1 LTEHNEPPATIEALM
16 AAKEI
21 VVVCGPG
28 GVGKTT
34 IAAAAAAMSACHQG
48 GKVLVV
54 TVDPARRLAH
64 ALGLRQGSGV
74 ERVRPA
80 AFAGAGATPRGELWA
95 EMLDTKQ
102 SWDTLVTRHAPD
114 RATAKRILDN
124 PLYQDIS
131 SRFVQ
136 SHDYIAVERL
146 YELHSEGNYDLIV
159 VDTPPTRSALDFL
172 LAPERTADFFS
183 SRLLRLLTVPY
194 KSRLADVASKPFY
207 YVADRVIGSQFLED
221 IAEFFILFQTL
232 SEGFVARAREVQ
244 RLLADR
250 RTTFIVVGTLEAMPV
265 REAEAFMDLLPVMG
279 FHLGGLVLNRVLPT
293 YLLDPGPGDRAAKL
307 SAKTERV
314 ADALCSGPLEGYDPG
329 LVERVLKEVGTN
341 FINMSVVAKRE
352 ASQRSELSRSQSVV
366 ASVPELE
373 EDVHDLGGV
382 LEVGRHIWGRD
393 RPSEPPGPN
402 PVGPNPAGPDAVG
415 PNPAGPNPAGPDA
428 PGPDAAGPDPA
439 GPARR

>member
-1 LTEHNEPPATIEALM
+1 MSGAKDNPATLEALL

-21 VVVCGPG
+21 AVVCGPG

-34 IAAAAAAMSACHQG
+34 IAAAAAAMAACRQG

-64 ALGLRQGSGV
+64 ALGLRQGFGV
-74 ERVRPA
+74 ERVRNS

-114 RATAKRILDN
+114 PVTAKRILDN

-159 VDTPPTRSALDFL
+159 VDTPPTRNALDFL

-232 SEGFVARAREVQ
+232 SDGFVQRAKEVQ

-250 RTTFIVVGTLEAMPV
+250 RTTFVVVGTLEAMPV
-265 REAEAFMDLLPVMG
+265 REAEAFMDLLPVKG
-279 FHLGGLVLNRVLPT
+279 FHLGALVLNRVLPA
-293 YLLDPGPGDRAAKL
+293 YLMDAGAGERAAKL
-307 SAKTERV
+307 S
-314 ADALCSGPLEGYDPG
+314 SGAASFAAPLSGLLEGVDPG
-329 LVERVLKEVGTN
+329 LVEHVLREVGTN

-352 ASQRSELSRSQSVV
+352 ASQRSELAGPPGVV
-366 ASVPELE
+366 VSVPELD
-373 EDVHDLGGV
+373 EDVHDLAGV
-382 LEVGRHIWGRD
+382 LEVGRYIWTEDG
-393 RPSEPPGPN
+393 PSGLS
-402 PVGPNPAGPDAVG
+402 GS
-415 PNPAGPNPAGPDA
+415 
-428 PGPDAAGPDPA
+428 
-439 GPARR
+439 RRR

>member
-1 LTEHNEPPATIEALM
+1 LTEAGEQPATIEALL

-54 TVDPARRLAH
+54 TVDPARRLAQ

-74 ERVRPA
+74 ERVRPS
-80 AFAGAGATPRGELWA
+80 AFAAVGAAPRGELWA

-102 SWDTLVTRHAPD
+102 SWDALVTRYAPD
-114 RATAKRILDN
+114 PVTAKRILDN

-146 YELHSEGNYDLIV
+146 YELHAEGNYDLIV

-194 KSRLADVASKPFY
+194 KSRLADVAAKPFY

-232 SEGFVARAREVQ
+232 SDGFVARAREVE

-250 RTTFIVVGTLEAMPV
+250 RTAFMVVGTLEAMPV
-265 REAEAFMDLLPVMG
+265 REAEAFMDLLPAKG
-279 FHLGGLVLNRVLPT
+279 FQLGALVLNRVLPT
-293 YLLDPGPGDRAAKL
+293 YLLDSGSGQRASKL
-307 SAKTERV
+307 ASEAGV
-314 ADALCSGPLEGYDPG
+314 LAGSLCSGALAGCDPG
-329 LVERVLKEVGTN
+329 LVERVLREVGTN

-352 ASQRSELSRSQSVV
+352 ASERSELGLSPSVV
-366 ASVPELE
+366 ATVPEMP
-373 EDVHDLGGV
+373 EDVHDLAGV
-382 LEVGRHIWGRD
+382 LEVGRHIWAWPERSGR
-393 RPSEPPGPN
+393 PG
-402 PVGPNPAGPDAVG
+402 
-415 PNPAGPNPAGPDA
+415 
-428 PGPDAAGPDPA
+428 
-439 GPARR
+439 ARRR

>member
-1 LTEHNEPPATIEALM
+1 LTEQTEPPATIEALL

-21 VVVCGPG
+21 AVVCGPG

-34 IAAAAAAMSACHQG
+34 IAAAAAAMAAAHQG

-54 TVDPARRLAH
+54 TVDPARRLYH
-64 ALGLRQGSGV
+64 ALGLRQGGGV
-74 ERVRPA
+74 ERVRA
-80 AFAGAGATPRGELWA
+80 SAFTNAGLAPRGELWA

-102 SWDTLVTRHAPD
+102 SWDTLVRRHAPD
-114 RATAKRILDN
+114 PATAKRILSN

-146 YELHSEGNYDLIV
+146 YELHSEGDYDLIV
-159 VDTPPTRSALDFL
+159 VDTPPTRNALDFL

-207 YVADRVIGSQFLED
+207 YVADRVVGSQLLED
-221 IAEFFILFQTL
+221 LAEFFILFQTL
-232 SEGFVARAREVQ
+232 SEGFVARAQEVE

-265 REAEAFMDLLPVMG
+265 REAEAFMDLLPVKG
-279 FHLGGLVLNRVLPT
+279 FHLGALVLNRVLPT
-293 YLLDPGPGDRAAKL
+293 YLLDGGSGDRAARLGHKAGRL
-307 SAKTERV
+307 ASS
-314 ADALCSGPLEGYDPG
+314 LCAGPLEGFDPG

-341 FINMSVVAKRE
+341 FINMSVVAMRE
-352 ASQRSELSRSQSVV
+352 ASQRSELSWSPGVV

-373 EDVHDLGGV
+373 EDVHDLAGV
-382 LEVGRHIWGRD
+382 LEIGRHIWSWD
-393 RPSEPPGPN
+393 RPSGLSRT
-402 PVGPNPAGPDAVG
+402 G
-415 PNPAGPNPAGPDA
+415 
-428 PGPDAAGPDPA
+428 
-439 GPARR
+439 RR